1 MPWGHH
7 GHEDVM
13 LAGAHRLTYCP
24 EDGHRRYTHD
34 VTPDT
39 AAFLAAC
46 NIAQYAME
54 QAIAEKAKAAPQRS
68 NTYTLEQQKI
78 IEKFRND
85 MAEAGAL
92 VPDYWTGNSAYEI
105 ARAAVEAVRRFD
117 QSLKDL
123 KNPEKNLNETLRE
136 KLIRCGWVTE
146 WKADT
151 LVSCIESFYESKRSS

>member
-1 MPWGHH
+1 MTEETLYVKKGRRYVPWGHH

-24 EDGHRRYTHD
+24 EDGHRRYRHD

-68 NTYTLEQQKI
+68 NTYTPEQKRI

-105 ARAAVEAVRRFD
+105 ARAGIEAVFNHA
-117 QSLKDL
+117 
-123 KNPEKNLNETLRE
+123 KNNGT
-136 KLIRCGWVTE
+136 I
-146 WKADT
+146 
-151 LVSCIESFYESKRSS
+151 S